1 MNELQAY
8 FMTLWQIVNIKMNI
22 FGFYISFFDIFI
34 LSLVLGFICFLF
46 VSLIHVNSQV
56 VFIMVFKFI
65 TDLDAVS
72 AKYLVA
78 CCYNL
83 FLLYFYYDLCKFLI
97 TEFHVFRS
105 KTKL

>member
-1 MNELQAY
+1 
-8 FMTLWQIVNIKMNI
+8 
-22 FGFYISFFDIFI
+22 
-34 LSLVLGFICFLF
+34 
-46 VSLIHVNSQV
+46 
-56 VFIMVFKFI
+56 MVFKFI
-65 TDLDAVS
+65 TDLDSVTV
-72 AKYLVA
+72 KELVG